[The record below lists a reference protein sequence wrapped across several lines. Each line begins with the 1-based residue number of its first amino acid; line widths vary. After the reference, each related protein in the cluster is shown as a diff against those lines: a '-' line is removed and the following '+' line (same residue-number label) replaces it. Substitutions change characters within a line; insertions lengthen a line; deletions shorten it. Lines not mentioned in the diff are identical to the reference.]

1 MKSSQ
6 PAALIIDD
14 EVQIRRLLR
23 ARAGSRRA
31 IVSSRRK
38 TASLGSARSAL
49 LKPDVVI
56 LDLGLPDMEGTEV
69 LRRLRE
75 WSQVPVVVLSVR
87 DSADDKIAALDAG
100 ADDYVQ
106 KPFDTRELIARL
118 RAVQRRTQT
127 GDEAPRLRT
136 GDLTVDL
143 AAHSVTVSDNPV
155 KLTPIEFAM
164 LKTLSQHLG
173 KVVTQKH
180 LLREVWGPQAEAQGQ
195 YLRVHMTHLRR
206 KLADAG
212 LQRAAIKT
220 ETGIGFRLV
229 ELTSPRGQRIA
240 QCFSAG

>member
-1 MKSSQ
+1 MKPLQ
-6 PAALIIDD
+6 PAALVIDD
-14 EVQIRRLLR
+14 EMQIRRLLR
-23 ARAGSRRA
+23 AALESAGYKVVEAGTGEGGISEVALSR
-31 IVSSRRK
+31 
-38 TASLGSARSAL
+38 
-49 LKPDVVI
+49 PDVVL
-56 LDLGLPDMEGTEV
+56 LDLGLPDMEGIAV

-75 WSQVPVVVLSVR
+75 WSRVPVVVLSVR
-87 DSADDKIAALDAG
+87 DGADDKISALEAG

-127 GDEAPRLRT
+127 GEDAPRLQT
-136 GDLTVDL
+136 GDLAVDL
-143 AAHSVTVSDNPV
+143 AAHSVTVSDHAV
-155 KLTPIEFAM
+155 KLTPIEFAL
-164 LKTLSQHLG
+164 LKTLAQHAG

-212 LQRAAIKT
+212 LKNAAIKT

-229 ELTSPRGQRIA
+229 EL
-240 QCFSAG
+240 

>member
-23 ARAGSRRA
+23 LALESKGYRVFDAENGQ
-31 IVSSRRK
+31 
-38 TASLGSARSAL
+38 LGLNETAL
-49 LKPDVVI
+49 LKPDVVL
-56 LDLGLPDMEGTEV
+56 LDLGLPDMDGTEV

-87 DSADDKIAALDAG
+87 DSADDKISALDAG

-118 RAVQRRTQT
+118 RAVQRRAHKEGEASRQQT
-127 GDEAPRLRT
+127 GDLM
-136 GDLTVDL
+136 VDL
-143 AAHSVTVSDNPV
+143 AAHSVTVSDNIV

-164 LKTLSQHLG
+164 LRTLSQHSE

-180 LLREVWGPQAEAQGQ
+180 LLREVWGPQAVAQGQ

-212 LQRAAIKT
+212 MQRAAIKT

-229 ELTSPRGQRIA
+229 EL
-240 QCFSAG
+240 

>member
-1 MKSSQ
+1 MKSLP

-23 ARAGSRRA
+23 LALESKGYRVFEAENGQ
-31 IVSSRRK
+31 
-38 TASLGSARSAL
+38 LGLSEAAL
-49 LKPDVVI
+49 LKPDVVL
-56 LDLGLPDMEGTEV
+56 LDLGLPDMEGADL

-87 DSADDKIAALDAG
+87 DRADDKIAALDAG

-127 GDEAPRLRT
+127 GEDAPRLQT

-143 AAHSVTVSDNPV
+143 AAHTVAVADTDV

-164 LKTLSQHLG
+164 LKTLAQHAG

-180 LLREVWGPQAEAQGQ
+180 LLREVWGPQAGAHGQ

-212 LQRAAIKT
+212 LRRAAIKT
-220 ETGIGFRLV
+220 ETGIGYRLV
-229 ELTSPRGQRIA
+229 EI
-240 QCFSAG
+240 

>member
-1 MKSSQ
+1 MKTSQ

-23 ARAGSRRA
+23 LALEAKGYRVLEAETGQLGLNE
-31 IVSSRRK
+31 
-38 TASLGSARSAL
+38 TALHR
-49 LKPDVVI
+49 PDVVL
-56 LDLGLPDMEGTEV
+56 LDLGLPDMDGTDL

-87 DSADDKIAALDAG
+87 DGADDKISALDAG

-106 KPFDTRELIARL
+106 KPFDTRELVARL
-118 RAVQRRTQT
+118 RAVQRRAQT
-127 GDEAPRLRT
+127 GEEAPRLQA

-143 AAHSVTVSDNPV
+143 AAHRVAVSDKTV

-164 LKTLSQHLG
+164 LKTLSQHAG
-173 KVVTQKH
+173 KVITQKQ
-180 LLREVWGPQAEAQGQ
+180 LLREVWGPHAEAQGQ

-212 LQRAAIKT
+212 LQNAAIKT

-229 ELTSPRGQRIA
+229 EL
-240 QCFSAG
+240 